1 MEWSDSCML
10 PRLLEI
16 NDWIA
21 RRKEARLNGREE
33 SKCLQLDEGF
43 QVQEL
48 IHCNPKIT
56 T

>member
-1 MEWSDSCML
+1 MTGL
-10 PRLLEI
+10 PGG
-16 NDWIA
+16 
-21 RRKEARLNGREE
+21 RKLGLDGREE